1 MDDTEQQPELELA
14 EMAYFGPTS
23 LTYLPV
29 LQWLADNFYLCG
41 GCTVPCRLLYELYIE
56 TCNPDFKIQV
66 HPSTFGKLIQLVF
79 PGLVTRKRTTAGS
92 IRYHY
97 DGIAIKKESSF
108 YARFCCLLY
117 EQNYLRNCSP
127 GEVSISDVQPST
139 SRSSWSSENAA
150 DYKKNRQKKG
160 TVSFRY
166 IRHNKMSI
174 CVFNYNC
181 YLICTDEIQLAHL
194 LQNNLGLCNLTTC
207 LLPPLLFHPLAKYF
221 CCLNIS
227 LNNFVCTETR
237 NCGQDNCN
245 LFFFIVQNKFWCIK
259 SKNLQYYP
267 SVIYLKTEQE
277 TFHYLSP
284 DFNQFFFGEQAQ
296 SETYPYELI
305 ALLANDYYS
314 YCQVI
319 LQMVRETKL
328 DKVEDCI
335 MSFWT
340 SLQPERIELMCLP
353 DVCQLLKSYDRY
365 LFKELEN
372 ILLPDFLEEVP
383 AQHIDSIRSF
393 SENVKCWMLNPL
405 GGFPLLLQT
414 SKSNEAKEFV
424 KRLRRQTDL
433 CNMVKTVRALL
444 NNNSTVTV
452 LRSGLHAIFNEKSLD
467 VIKDLFQEFRNP
479 KKRQKNIQLKCLKN
493 FISLLTSSTDIRD
506 LLSSLSSDLQT
517 FVIKPSKSKEAFKEQ
532 AADFMLKWNLLLSN
546 VGKILTINRTDS
558 FGSWLLLNML
568 LVDFAAHIFQ
578 SYIEEEKEEGNA
590 LVTNQNEVPVL
601 CVYEP
606 SHLTACFAEEE
617 PQANATQTSLV
628 MQNQNN
634 FGLTNAFQS
643 SELFGEH
650 SHCQQAHPGNLGR
663 ENYYIMY

>member
-1 MDDTEQQPELELA
+1 MDDSEQQPVPEPA

-117 EQNYLRNCSP
+117 EQNYLRHCSP
-127 GEVSISDVQPST
+127 GEVSISDVQPGT

-160 TVSFRY
+160 T
-166 IRHNKMSI
+166 
-174 CVFNYNC
+174 
-181 YLICTDEIQLAHL
+181 
-194 LQNNLGLCNLTTC
+194 
-207 LLPPLLFHPLAKYF
+207 
-221 CCLNIS
+221 
-227 LNNFVCTETR
+227 
-237 NCGQDNCN
+237 
-245 LFFFIVQNKFWCIK
+245 

-296 SETYPYELI
+296 NETYPYEL
-305 ALLANDYYS
+305 
-314 YCQVI
+314 
-319 LQMVRETKL
+319 
-328 DKVEDCI
+328 VEDCI

-372 ILLPDFLEEVP
+372 ILLPDFLEEVS

-467 VIKDLFQEFRNP
+467 VTKDLFQEKFRNP

-493 FISLLTSSTDIRD
+493 FISSLTSSTDIRD

-532 AADFMLKWNLLLSN
+532 ASDFMLKWNLLLSN

-590 LVTNQNEVPVL
+590 LVSKQNEVPVL

-606 SHLTACFAEEE
+606 SHLSACFAEEE
-617 PQANATQTSLV
+617 PEANAPQTALV

-634 FGLTNAFQS
+634 FGLSNAFQS

>member
-1 MDDTEQQPELELA
+1 MDDAEPQPVPEPA
-14 EMAYFGPTS
+14 DMAYFGPTS

-117 EQNYLRNCSP
+117 EQNYLRHCFP

-139 SRSSWSSENAA
+139 SRGSWSSENAA
-150 DYKKNRQKKG
+150 DYKKNRQKTG
-160 TVSFRY
+160 T
-166 IRHNKMSI
+166 
-174 CVFNYNC
+174 
-181 YLICTDEIQLAHL
+181 
-194 LQNNLGLCNLTTC
+194 
-207 LLPPLLFHPLAKYF
+207 
-221 CCLNIS
+221 
-227 LNNFVCTETR
+227 
-237 NCGQDNCN
+237 
-245 LFFFIVQNKFWCIK
+245 

-284 DFNQFFFGEQAQ
+284 DSNQFFFGEQAQ
-296 SETYPYELI
+296 SEIYPYEL
-305 ALLANDYYS
+305 
-314 YCQVI
+314 
-319 LQMVRETKL
+319 
-328 DKVEDCI
+328 VEDCI

-340 SLQPERIELMCLP
+340 SLHPEKIELMCLP

-383 AQHIDSIRSF
+383 AQHIDSIRLF

-433 CNMVKTVRALL
+433 CSMVKTVRALL

-467 VIKDLFQEFRNP
+467 VTKNLFQDKFRNP

-493 FISLLTSSTDIRD
+493 FISSLASSTDIQD
-506 LLSSLSSDLQT
+506 LLSCLSSDLQT

-532 AADFMLKWNLLLSN
+532 ASDFMLKWSLLLSN

-568 LVDFAAHIFQ
+568 LVDFAAHTFQ

-590 LVTNQNEVPVL
+590 LVVKQNEVPVL

-606 SHLTACFAEEE
+606 SHLSACFAEEE
-617 PQANATQTSLV
+617 PQANAPQTALV
-628 MQNQNN
+628 MQNQSN
-634 FGLTNAFQS
+634 FGLSDAFQS

-650 SHCQQAHPGNLGR
+650 SHCQQAYPGNFGR

>member
-160 TVSFRY
+160 T
-166 IRHNKMSI
+166 
-174 CVFNYNC
+174 
-181 YLICTDEIQLAHL
+181 
-194 LQNNLGLCNLTTC
+194 
-207 LLPPLLFHPLAKYF
+207 
-221 CCLNIS
+221 
-227 LNNFVCTETR
+227 
-237 NCGQDNCN
+237 
-245 LFFFIVQNKFWCIK
+245 

-277 TFHYLSP
+277 TLHYLSP

-305 ALLANDYYS
+305 ALLANDYYN

-365 LFKELEN
+365 LFKELES

-467 VIKDLFQEFRNP
+467 VTKDLFQEFRNP

-590 LVTNQNEVPVL
+590 LVANQNE
-601 CVYEP
+601 
-606 SHLTACFAEEE
+606 
-617 PQANATQTSLV
+617 
-628 MQNQNN
+628 NQNN

>member
-1 MDDTEQQPELELA
+1 MDDAEPQPVPEPA
-14 EMAYFGPTS
+14 DMAYFGPTS

-117 EQNYLRNCSP
+117 EQNYLRHCFP

-139 SRSSWSSENAA
+139 RGSWSSENAA
-150 DYKKNRQKKG
+150 DYKKNRQKTG
-160 TVSFRY
+160 T
-166 IRHNKMSI
+166 
-174 CVFNYNC
+174 
-181 YLICTDEIQLAHL
+181 
-194 LQNNLGLCNLTTC
+194 
-207 LLPPLLFHPLAKYF
+207 
-221 CCLNIS
+221 
-227 LNNFVCTETR
+227 
-237 NCGQDNCN
+237 
-245 LFFFIVQNKFWCIK
+245 
-259 SKNLQYYP
+259 
-267 SVIYLKTEQE
+267 
-277 TFHYLSP
+277 
-284 DFNQFFFGEQAQ
+284 
-296 SETYPYELI
+296 
-305 ALLANDYYS
+305 
-314 YCQVI
+314 
-319 LQMVRETKL
+319 
-328 DKVEDCI
+328 VEDCI

-340 SLQPERIELMCLP
+340 SLHPEKIELMCLP

-383 AQHIDSIRSF
+383 AQHIDSIRLF

-433 CNMVKTVRALL
+433 CSMVKTVRALL

-467 VIKDLFQEFRNP
+467 VTKNLFQDKFRNP

-493 FISLLTSSTDIRD
+493 FISSLASSTDIQD
-506 LLSSLSSDLQT
+506 LLSCLSSDLQT

-532 AADFMLKWNLLLSN
+532 ASDFMLKWSLLLSN

-568 LVDFAAHIFQ
+568 LVDFAAHTFQ

-590 LVTNQNEVPVL
+590 LVVKQNEVPVL

-606 SHLTACFAEEE
+606 SHLSACFAEEE
-617 PQANATQTSLV
+617 PQANAPQTALV
-628 MQNQNN
+628 MQNQSN
-634 FGLTNAFQS
+634 FGLSDAFQS

-650 SHCQQAHPGNLGR
+650 SHCQQAYPGNFGR

>member
-160 TVSFRY
+160 T
-166 IRHNKMSI
+166 
-174 CVFNYNC
+174 
-181 YLICTDEIQLAHL
+181 
-194 LQNNLGLCNLTTC
+194 
-207 LLPPLLFHPLAKYF
+207 
-221 CCLNIS
+221 
-227 LNNFVCTETR
+227 
-237 NCGQDNCN
+237 
-245 LFFFIVQNKFWCIK
+245 

-277 TFHYLSP
+277 TLHYLSP

-296 SETYPYELI
+296 SETYPYEL
-305 ALLANDYYS
+305 
-314 YCQVI
+314 
-319 LQMVRETKL
+319 
-328 DKVEDCI
+328 VEDCI

-365 LFKELEN
+365 LFKELES

-467 VIKDLFQEFRNP
+467 VTKDLFQEFRNP

-590 LVTNQNEVPVL
+590 LVANQNE
-601 CVYEP
+601 
-606 SHLTACFAEEE
+606 
-617 PQANATQTSLV
+617 
-628 MQNQNN
+628 NQNN

>member
-1 MDDTEQQPELELA
+1 MDDAEPQPVPEPA
-14 EMAYFGPTS
+14 DMAYFGPTS

-117 EQNYLRNCSP
+117 EQNYLRHCSP

-160 TVSFRY
+160 T
-166 IRHNKMSI
+166 
-174 CVFNYNC
+174 
-181 YLICTDEIQLAHL
+181 
-194 LQNNLGLCNLTTC
+194 
-207 LLPPLLFHPLAKYF
+207 
-221 CCLNIS
+221 
-227 LNNFVCTETR
+227 
-237 NCGQDNCN
+237 
-245 LFFFIVQNKFWCIK
+245 

-305 ALLANDYYS
+305 ALLANDYYN

-467 VIKDLFQEFRNP
+467 VTKDLFQEKFRNP

-493 FISLLTSSTDIRD
+493 FISSLTSSTDIRD
-506 LLSSLSSDLQT
+506 LLSCLSSDLQT

-532 AADFMLKWNLLLSN
+532 ASDFMLKWNLLLSN

-590 LVTNQNEVPVL
+590 LVAKQNEVPVL

-606 SHLTACFAEEE
+606 SHLSACFAEEE
-617 PQANATQTSLV
+617 PQANAPQTALV

-634 FGLTNAFQS
+634 FGLSNAFQS

-650 SHCQQAHPGNLGR
+650 GHCQQGEIHINLK
-663 ENYYIMY
+663 ENDGENVIIWAN

>member
-1 MDDTEQQPELELA
+1 MTLPWAAAGVNDV
-14 EMAYFGPTS
+14 PT
-23 LTYLPV
+23 
-29 LQWLADNFYLCG
+29 D
-41 GCTVPCRLLYELYIE
+41 
-56 TCNPDFKIQV
+56 
-66 HPSTFGKLIQLVF
+66 
-79 PGLVTRKRTTAGS
+79 
-92 IRYHY
+92 RYHY

-117 EQNYLRNCSP
+117 EQNYLRHCTP
-127 GEVSISDVQPST
+127 GEVSISDVQPGI
-139 SRSSWSSENAA
+139 RSSWSSENAA

-160 TVSFRY
+160 T
-166 IRHNKMSI
+166 
-174 CVFNYNC
+174 
-181 YLICTDEIQLAHL
+181 
-194 LQNNLGLCNLTTC
+194 
-207 LLPPLLFHPLAKYF
+207 
-221 CCLNIS
+221 
-227 LNNFVCTETR
+227 
-237 NCGQDNCN
+237 
-245 LFFFIVQNKFWCIK
+245 

-305 ALLANDYYS
+305 ALLANDYYN

-414 SKSNEAKEFV
+414 SKSNEAREFV

-467 VIKDLFQEFRNP
+467 VTKDLFLEKFRNP

-506 LLSSLSSDLQT
+506 LLSCLSSDLQT
-517 FVIKPSKSKEAFKEQ
+517 FVIKPSKNKEAFKEQ
-532 AADFMLKWNLLLSN
+532 ASDFMLKWNLLLSN

-590 LVTNQNEVPVL
+590 LVSKQNEVPIL

-606 SHLTACFAEEE
+606 SHLSACFAEEE
-617 PQANATQTSLV
+617 PEANAPQTALV

-634 FGLTNAFQS
+634 FGLSNAFQS

-650 SHCQQAHPGNLGR
+650 SHCQQGEININLE
-663 ENYYIMY
+663 ENYEEKVINWAN

>member
-1 MDDTEQQPELELA
+1 MDEAEQQAVPEPA

-41 GCTVPCRLLYELYIE
+41 GCIVPCRLLYELYIE

-97 DGIAIKKESSF
+97 DGVAIKKESSF

-117 EQNYLRNCSP
+117 EQNYLRHCSP
-127 GEVSISDVQPST
+127 EEVSISDVQPST

-150 DYKKNRQKKG
+150 DYKKNRQKQG
-160 TVSFRY
+160 T
-166 IRHNKMSI
+166 
-174 CVFNYNC
+174 
-181 YLICTDEIQLAHL
+181 
-194 LQNNLGLCNLTTC
+194 
-207 LLPPLLFHPLAKYF
+207 
-221 CCLNIS
+221 
-227 LNNFVCTETR
+227 
-237 NCGQDNCN
+237 
-245 LFFFIVQNKFWCIK
+245 
-259 SKNLQYYP
+259 
-267 SVIYLKTEQE
+267 TEQE

-305 ALLANDYYS
+305 ALLANDYYN

-328 DKVEDCI
+328 DE
-335 MSFWT
+335 
-340 SLQPERIELMCLP
+340 
-353 DVCQLLKSYDRY
+353 
-365 LFKELEN
+365 ELEN

-383 AQHIDSIRSF
+383 AQHIDSVRLF

-452 LRSGLHAIFNEKSLD
+452 LRSGLHAVFNEKSLD
-467 VIKDLFQEFRNP
+467 VTKDLFQENFRNP

-493 FISLLTSSTDIRD
+493 FISSLTSSTDIRD
-506 LLSSLSSDLQT
+506 LLSCLSSDLQT
-517 FVIKPSKSKEAFKEQ
+517 FVIKPSKSKEAFKEE
-532 AADFMLKWNLLLSN
+532 ASDFMLKWNLLLSN

-568 LVDFAAHIFQ
+568 LVDFAAHIFL

-590 LVTNQNEVPVL
+590 LVAKQDEVPVL
-601 CVYEP
+601 CVYDP
-606 SHLTACFAEEE
+606 SHLSACVAEEE
-617 PQANATQTSLV
+617 SQANVPQTALV

-634 FGLTNAFQS
+634 FGLSNAFQS

-650 SHCQQAHPGNLGR
+650 SHCQQGEIN
-663 ENYYIMY
+663 IT

>member
-1 MDDTEQQPELELA
+1 MDEAELQPAPEPA
-14 EMAYFGPTS
+14 DMAYFGPTS

-117 EQNYLRNCSP
+117 EQNYLRHCSP

-160 TVSFRY
+160 T
-166 IRHNKMSI
+166 
-174 CVFNYNC
+174 
-181 YLICTDEIQLAHL
+181 
-194 LQNNLGLCNLTTC
+194 
-207 LLPPLLFHPLAKYF
+207 
-221 CCLNIS
+221 
-227 LNNFVCTETR
+227 
-237 NCGQDNCN
+237 
-245 LFFFIVQNKFWCIK
+245 
-259 SKNLQYYP
+259 
-267 SVIYLKTEQE
+267 
-277 TFHYLSP
+277 
-284 DFNQFFFGEQAQ
+284 
-296 SETYPYELI
+296 I
-305 ALLANDYYS
+305 ALLANDYYN

-444 NNNSTVTV
+444 NNNSTVSV

-467 VIKDLFQEFRNP
+467 VTKDLFQEKFRNP

-493 FISLLTSSTDIRD
+493 FISSLTSSTDIRD
-506 LLSSLSSDLQT
+506 LLSCLSSDLQT

-532 AADFMLKWNLLLSN
+532 ASDFMLKWNLLLSN

-590 LVTNQNEVPVL
+590 LVAKQNEVPVL

-606 SHLTACFAEEE
+606 SHLSACFAEEE
-617 PQANATQTSLV
+617 PQASAPQTALV
-628 MQNQNN
+628 MQNQSN
-634 FGLTNAFQS
+634 FGLSNAFQS

-650 SHCQQAHPGNLGR
+650 SHCQQAHPGDLGR

>member
-1 MDDTEQQPELELA
+1 MAESPAQPAQEPA
-14 EMAYFGPTS
+14 EMAYCGPTS

-41 GCTVPCRLLYELYIE
+41 GCTVPCRLLHELYIE

-97 DGIAIKKESSF
+97 DGIAIKKNSSF

-117 EQNYLRNCSP
+117 EQNYLRHYSP

-139 SRSSWSSENAA
+139 SAGTSSNSWSSENAA

-160 TVSFRY
+160 TS
-166 IRHNKMSI
+166 K
-174 CVFNYNC
+174 
-181 YLICTDEIQLAHL
+181 
-194 LQNNLGLCNLTTC
+194 
-207 LLPPLLFHPLAKYF
+207 
-221 CCLNIS
+221 S
-227 LNNFVCTETR
+227 LE
-237 NCGQDNCN
+237 
-245 LFFFIVQNKFWCIK
+245 
-259 SKNLQYYP
+259 YYP
-267 SVIYLKTEQE
+267 SVIYLKAEKE
-277 TFHYLSP
+277 TFQYLFP
-284 DFNQFFFGEQAQ
+284 EFNQFFLGERVQ
-296 SETYPYELI
+296 SETDPYEMI
-305 ALLANDYYS
+305 ALLANDYYN

-319 LQMVRETKL
+319 LQMVRENKF

-335 MSFWT
+335 TSFWR

-383 AQHIDSIRSF
+383 AQHIDSIRLF

-405 GGFPLLLQT
+405 GGFPLMLQT
-414 SKSNEAKEFV
+414 SKSNEVKEFV

-433 CNMVKTVRALL
+433 CNMAKTVRALL

-452 LRSGLHAIFNEKSLD
+452 LRSGLHAVFNEQSLD
-467 VIKDLFQEFRNP
+467 VTKNLFRDKFRNP
-479 KKRQKNIQLKCLKN
+479 KRRQKNIQFKCLKN
-493 FISLLTSSTDIRD
+493 LISSLTSSTDIRD
-506 LLSSLSSDLQT
+506 LLSGFSSDLQT
-517 FVIKPSKSKEAFKEQ
+517 FVIKPSRSKEAFKKQ
-532 AADFMLKWNLLLSN
+532 ASDFMLKWNLLLSTI
-546 VGKILTINRTDS
+546 GKILTINRTDS
-558 FGSWLLLNML
+558 FGSWLLLNLL
-568 LVDFAAHIFQ
+568 LVDFAAHVFQ
-578 SYIEEEKEEGNA
+578 TYIEEEKEDGNS
-590 LVTNQNEVPVL
+590 LVAKQNDVPVL

-606 SHLTACFAEEE
+606 SHLSACFAEDQ
-617 PQANATQTSLV
+617 PQANASQTALV

-634 FGLTNAFQS
+634 FGLSNIFQS

-650 SHCQQAHPGNLGR
+650 SHCQEAHPSNFGR
-663 ENYYIMY
+663 EIYYNMY